1 MSGSGEALSAL
12 TNDMAG
18 RYLVTTTSGS
28 RYWLDLDGRSLCR
41 IARTGDDGPLALRR
55 DGEEVDL
62 IDVERCEVAQ
72 PMIVLIDLHVA
83 NVWCTTREST
93 PVISIIALSPST
105 VLQ

>member
-1 MSGSGEALSAL
+1 MPAAGDPLREL
-12 TNDMAG
+12 TDDMAG

-28 RYWLDLDGRSLCR
+28 RYWLDLDERSLCR
-41 IARTGDDGPLALRR
+41 IARTDDDETLTLLR
-55 DGEEVDL
+55 DGEKVDL

-72 PMIVLIDLHVA
+72 PMVVLVDLHVE

-93 PVISIIALSPST
+93 PVVSIIALSPRA